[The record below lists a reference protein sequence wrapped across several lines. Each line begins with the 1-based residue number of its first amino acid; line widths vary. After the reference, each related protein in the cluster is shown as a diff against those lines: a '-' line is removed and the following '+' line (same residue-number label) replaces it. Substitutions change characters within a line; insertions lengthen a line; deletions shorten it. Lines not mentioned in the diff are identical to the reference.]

1 MNAKSFHLSV
11 QGASHIKKNKECQD
25 AALSYYDD
33 DCAIAIVCDG
43 HGGDDY
49 MRSSYGSQFG
59 VKVAEE
65 NIKNFIKNI
74 KADELKQNNKV
85 LIKQLEASIINDWNE
100 AIYTHY
106 EENPFT
112 EAELA
117 AISDKAKKKYLEDKR
132 IESAYGTTMIAV
144 GMTKEFW
151 IGIQIGDGKCVAV
164 NPEGKFLQ
172 PIPWDNKC
180 FLNATTSICDSHA
193 LDNFRHF
200 YSERLPIAVFVGTD
214 GIDDCFKNDEQL
226 NNLYKTV
233 LYSFMTTEFDE
244 AINDLNDYL
253 PRLSAKGSGDDVS
266 VAVTID
272 FDRLSDIDEVR
283 EFDKEKE
290 KAKVEELRKAEA
302 QKAEEERRRVEL
314 EHGINSTPEVEI
326 SEESKP
332 AEKVICATCGAVVD
346 DDATH
351 CGDCGAKI
359 EIVVEETVVEVA
371 SAEVVEGAET
381 SAETQ
386 EPTAYDEECIVV
398 TKPDIPNA
406 EENTEVVITEAP
418 ATDDSTVE
426 VTDEIIAEEP
436 VVPETT
442 ETTPVEEVV
451 IDDTSSTDETSQG

>member
-25 AALSYYDD
+25 AAISYYDE

-49 MRSSYGSQFG
+49 MRSAYGSQFG

-233 LYSFMTTEFDE
+233 LYSFLTTEFDE
-244 AINDLNDYL
+244 AINDLHDYL

-266 VAVTID
+266 VAVMID
-272 FDRLSDIDEVR
+272 FDRLNDIDEVR

-314 EHGINSTPEVEI
+314 EHGINNTPTVE
-326 SEESKP
+326 ETENKP
-332 AEKVICATCGAVVD
+332 AEKVICAACGAVVD
-346 DDATH
+346 DNATH

-359 EIVVEETVVEVA
+359 EIETTTEAPEVAEVIDTAEVSESEET
-371 SAEVVEGAET
+371 T
-381 SAETQ
+381 IPETQ
-386 EPTAYDEECIVV
+386 ETTAYDEECIVV
-398 TKPDIPNA
+398 TKPDIPNS
-406 EENTEVVITEAP
+406 EENTEVIITESP
-418 ATDDSTVE
+418 
-426 VTDEIIAEEP
+426 VTDSSAVIAEET
-436 VVPETT
+436 VVTEPDEATLVEDVVVDETT
-442 ETTPVEEVV
+442 
-451 IDDTSSTDETSQG
+451 STDEESQG

>member
-25 AALSYYDD
+25 ASLSYYDEE
-33 DCAIAIVCDG
+33 CAIAIVCDG

-49 MRSSYGSQFG
+49 MRSAYGSQFG

-65 NIKNFIKNI
+65 NIRNFIKNI
-74 KADELKQNNKV
+74 KSDVLKANNKV

-100 AIYTHY
+100 AIYKHY

-117 AISDKAKKKYLEDKR
+117 VISDKARKKYLDDKR

-144 GMTKEFW
+144 AMTKEFW

-180 FLNATTSICDSHA
+180 FLNATTSICDSRA
-193 LDNFRHF
+193 IDNFRHF
-200 YSERLPIAVFVGTD
+200 YSEKLPIAVFVGTD

-233 LYSFMTTEFDE
+233 LYSFMTTDFDE
-244 AINDLNDYL
+244 AINDLHDYL

-266 VAVTID
+266 VAVMID
-272 FDRLSDIDEVR
+272 FDRISDIDEVR

-290 KAKVEELRKAEA
+290 KAKVESLRKAEA

-314 EHGINSTPEVEI
+314 EHGIKTDSDN
-326 SEESKP
+326 
-332 AEKVICATCGAVVD
+332 EKVENTPAQKIFCPSCGAVVD
-346 DDATH
+346 DNANY
-351 CGDCGAKI
+351 CGDCGARVGTENTI
-359 EIVVEETVVEVA
+359 EATETAEENKSVDVIDNNEITASETQEATTYDEKCIIIENPEIPNSDEHTEVVTTESMTNDTSTVVSNDESPAVETVIDESIESQIVVETVNDTA
-371 SAEVVEGAET
+371 S
-381 SAETQ
+381 SA
-386 EPTAYDEECIVV
+386 D
-398 TKPDIPNA
+398 
-406 EENTEVVITEAP
+406 
-418 ATDDSTVE
+418 
-426 VTDEIIAEEP
+426 
-436 VVPETT
+436 
-442 ETTPVEEVV
+442 
-451 IDDTSSTDETSQG
+451 

>member
-49 MRSSYGSQFG
+49 MRSAYGSQFG

-74 KADELKQNNKV
+74 KADELKQNNKL

-112 EAELA
+112 EDELA
-117 AISDKAKKKYLEDKR
+117 VISDKAKKKYLEYKR

-144 GMTKEFW
+144 GMTDEFW
-151 IGIQIGDGKCVAV
+151 IGLQIGDGKCVAV

-193 LDNFRHF
+193 LENFRHF
-200 YSERLPIAVFVGTD
+200 YSEKLPIAVFVGTD

-233 LYSFMTTEFDE
+233 LYSFMTTDFDE
-244 AINDLNDYL
+244 AISDLNDYL

-266 VAVTID
+266 ISAMID
-272 FDRLSDIDEVR
+272 LDKISDIDEVR

-290 KAKVEELRKAEA
+290 KAKVEEIKKAEA
-302 QKAEEERRRVEL
+302 QKAEEERKRVEL
-314 EHGINSTPEVEI
+314 EHGINAKPET
-326 SEESKP
+326 EETETS
-332 AEKVICATCGAVVD
+332 EKVICAACGAVVD
-346 DDATH
+346 DEATH
-351 CGDCGAKI
+351 CCECGAKI
-359 EIVVEETVVEVA
+359 E
-371 SAEVVEGAET
+371 
-381 SAETQ
+381 
-386 EPTAYDEECIVV
+386 P
-398 TKPDIPNA
+398 
-406 EENTEVVITEAP
+406 
-418 ATDDSTVE
+418 
-426 VTDEIIAEEP
+426 
-436 VVPETT
+436 TT
-442 ETTPVEEVV
+442 ETQPVAENTSKSEE
-451 IDDTSSTDETSQG
+451 TTSQGEDGVVVNEVMVDNNEENAEVIVAGVTISEDAQVNITEDVNDTLEEPAPDDEAETDNAFSTEEPTSN

>member
-1 MNAKSFHLSV
+1 MNAKSFYLSV

-25 AALSYYDD
+25 AAISYYDE

-49 MRSSYGSQFG
+49 MRSAHGSQFG

-117 AISDKAKKKYLEDKR
+117 VISDKAKKKYLEDKR

-214 GIDDCFKNDEQL
+214 GIDDCFKTDEQL

-233 LYSFMTTEFDE
+233 LYSFMTTDFDE
-244 AINDLNDYL
+244 AINDLHDYL

-266 VAVTID
+266 VAVMID
-272 FDRLSDIDEVR
+272 FDRISDIDEVR

-314 EHGINSTPEVEI
+314 EHGINNTPATENAEN
-326 SEESKP
+326 KP
-332 AEKVICATCGAVVD
+332 VKKVVCAACGAIAD
-346 DDATH
+346 DEATY

-359 EIVVEETVVEVA
+359 ETKAESEDV
-371 SAEVVEGAET
+371 AEVVEGAEA
-381 SAETQ
+381 SVEMQ
-386 EPTAYDEECIVV
+386 EATAYDEECIVV
-398 TKPDIPNA
+398 TEPETPNA

-418 ATDDSTVE
+418 VSEDEQVAMATEVVVDDVVVD
-426 VTDEIIAEEP
+426 VTGTTEEP
-436 VVPETT
+436 VPQED
-442 ETTPVEEVV
+442 VV
-451 IDDTSSTDETSQG
+451 ADETSSTGETSQN

>member
-25 AALSYYDD
+25 AAISYYDE

-49 MRSSYGSQFG
+49 MRSAYGSQFG

-65 NIKNFIKNI
+65 NIRNFIKNI

-233 LYSFMTTEFDE
+233 LYSFMTTEFNE
-244 AINDLNDYL
+244 AINDLHDYL

-266 VAVTID
+266 VAVMID
-272 FDRLSDIDEVR
+272 FDRISDIDEVR

-314 EHGINSTPEVEI
+314 EHGINSTPNG
-326 SEESKP
+326 EETENKP
-332 AEKVICATCGAVVD
+332 AEKVVCAACGAIID

-351 CGDCGAKI
+351 CGDCGAKVETETTTDTTVVAEAIDTAEVI
-359 EIVVEETVVEVA
+359 EGEETIISE
-371 SAEVVEGAET
+371 AEET
-381 SAETQ
+381 
-386 EPTAYDEECIVV
+386 TAYDEECIVV
-398 TKPDIPNA
+398 TKPDIPNS
-406 EENTEVVITEAP
+406 EENTEVIIT
-418 ATDDSTVE
+418 DSPVVDNSVDITTEE
-426 VTDEIIAEEP
+426 VVVEEP
-436 VVPETT
+436 VVT
-442 ETTPVEEVV
+442 ESVEATPIEDVV
-451 IDDTSSTDETSQG
+451 VDDETSQG

>member
-49 MRSSYGSQFG
+49 MRSAYGSQFG

-74 KADELKQNNKV
+74 KSDDLKQNNKL

-112 EAELA
+112 EDELA
-117 AISDKAKKKYLEDKR
+117 VISDKAKKKYLEDKR

-144 GMTKEFW
+144 GMTNEFW
-151 IGIQIGDGKCVAV
+151 IGLQIGDGKCVAV

-193 LDNFRHF
+193 LENFRHF
-200 YSERLPIAVFVGTD
+200 YSEKLPIAVFVGTD

-233 LYSFMTTEFDE
+233 LYSFMTTDFDE
-244 AINDLNDYL
+244 AISDLNDYL

-266 VAVTID
+266 ISAMID
-272 FDRLSDIDEVR
+272 LDKISDIDEVR

-290 KAKVEELRKAEA
+290 KTKVEEIKKAEA
-302 QKAEEERRRVEL
+302 QKAEEERKRVEL
-314 EHGINSTPEVEI
+314 EHGINAKPET
-326 SEESKP
+326 EETETS
-332 AEKVICATCGAVVD
+332 EKVICVACGAVVD
-346 DDATH
+346 DEATH
-351 CGDCGAKI
+351 CCECGAQI
-359 EIVVEETVVEVA
+359 EPT
-371 SAEVVEGAET
+371 T
-381 SAETQ
+381 ETQ
-386 EPTAYDEECIVV
+386 PVAENAEEAEGTTAYDDDGVGVNESVV
-398 TKPDIPNA
+398 DNN
-406 EENTEVVITEAP
+406 EENTEIIVAETPVTE
-418 ATDDSTVE
+418 DVE
-426 VTDEIIAEEP
+426 VDTTEDVTDTLEEP
-436 VVPETT
+436 
-442 ETTPVEEVV
+442 TP
-451 IDDTSSTDETSQG
+451 DDEDETDNVS